1 MTTVSGAD
9 SPCSRAAIFGVSP
22 QGELFLPPTAA
33 YRAHNH
39 EPSMET
45 KADHQVNLALLGEAT
60 IECPNG
66 FEYP

>member
-1 MTTVSGAD
+1 MQ
-9 SPCSRAAIFGVSP
+9 SRGNIRCFP

-33 YRAHNH
+33 YRAHDH
-39 EPSMET
+39 EPGMET